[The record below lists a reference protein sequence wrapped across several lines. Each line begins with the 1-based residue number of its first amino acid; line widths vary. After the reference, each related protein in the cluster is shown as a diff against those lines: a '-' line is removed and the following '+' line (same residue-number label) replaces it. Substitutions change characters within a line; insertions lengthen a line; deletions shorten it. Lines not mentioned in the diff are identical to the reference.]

1 MSKLVYQF
9 QGAVKLFLSC
19 LGVGCRKEIDTK
31 SKSDKK
37 PGAPKQYLKVTQ
49 MNILK
54 NKN

>member
-1 MSKLVYQF
+1 MSKLIYQF

-31 SKSDKK
+31 SKSDIK

-49 MNILK
+49 NEYIK
-54 NKN
+54 K